1 MEKTKTVTVPSGDT
15 RTVIRFGLFVVFFVF
30 GILGG
35 WMYLAPLA
43 TSSVALGKV
52 SAGSD
57 KKVVQHLEGGIV
69 EAIYVKDGDM
79 VQEGDTLLKLQDI
92 QVKETLNMME
102 AQYQEATALLA
113 RLVAQR
119 DNAKSVSFLPE
130 TTDRNAIKTQQHI
143 FTTTMKLIH
152 DEKMIAQQRRV
163 QLKNQIK
170 GTQAL
175 LNSKRNRLH
184 SLKNES
190 KEWQVL
196 FEQQLVDKVRI
207 RELERESNMIKGE
220 IANANS
226 EVSKLQE
233 QISEIKTQQLLREK
247 EFKKETLNQLV
258 QVKSEVSDLKSKII
272 ATKDTLQRTEVKS
285 PATGIVVGLGIH
297 TIGAVIGPGN
307 EILNIVPEDSKLIVL
322 AQVNT
327 TDIDKVQT
335 GLLADIMFSAFNLQ
349 QVHVI
354 EGEVV
359 HISADSF
366 IDEMTGA
373 PYYEAKIEV
382 TAKGMKQLQDY
393 GFTLVA
399 GMPADVMIKTGSR
412 TALSYLIKP
421 FMDMLTKGFNE
432 E

>member
-1 MEKTKTVTVPSGDT
+1 MEKSTKVRVPSGDT
-15 RTVIRFGLFVVFFVF
+15 KGVIGFGLFVVLVVF

-52 SAGSD
+52 SAGAD

-69 EAIYVKDGDM
+69 QAIYVKDGDT

-92 QVKETLNMME
+92 QVTETLNMME

-113 RLVAQR
+113 RLTAQQN
-119 DNAKSVSFLPE
+119 NAKHISFLSD
-130 TTDRNAIKTQQHI
+130 TTNQNAIKTQEHI
-143 FTTTMKLIH
+143 FSTTMKLIR
-152 DEKMIAQQRRV
+152 DEKVITQQRIV

-170 GTQAL
+170 GTRAL
-175 LNSKRNRLH
+175 LNSKSNRLV
-184 SLKNES
+184 SLKSEI

-207 RELERESNMIKGE
+207 RELEREINMIKGE
-220 IANANS
+220 MANARS
-226 EVSKLQE
+226 EVSKVQE
-233 QISEIKTQQLLREK
+233 QISELQTQQLLREK
-247 EFKKETLNQLV
+247 EFKNETLNQLV
-258 QVKSEVSDLKSKII
+258 QVKSQVSDLKSKII
-272 ATKDTLQRTEVKS
+272 ATKDTLHRTEVKS
-285 PATGIVVGLGIH
+285 PVSGVVVGLGIH
-297 TIGAVIGPGN
+297 TIGAVIGPGS
-307 EILNIVPEDSKLIVL
+307 EILHIVPEDSKLIVL

-327 TDIDKVQT
+327 TDIDKVKI
-335 GLLADIMFSAFNLQ
+335 GLLADIMFSAFNIQ
-349 QVHVI
+349 QINVI
-354 EGEVV
+354 EGKVV

-373 PYYEAKIEV
+373 PYYEAQIEV
-382 TAKGMKQLQDY
+382 TAEGVEELNKH

-399 GMPADVMIKTGSR
+399 GMPADVMIKTGNR